1 MLPGYSFISIPIVA
15 GAYSLRNRRLTPT
28 VYWHAKRIPL
38 KILDLCRNPE
48 PPDSSLLKGSGEG
61 YRRADIGEY
70 RIIYR
75 VADDSLEILLIGKR
89 NDDEVYRRFSRR

>member
-1 MLPGYSFISIPIVA
+1 MPTPNLSRDARDFIEKLPHK
-15 GAYSLRNRRLTPT
+15 
-28 VYWHAKRIPL
+28 HAKQVLL
-38 KILDLCRNPE
+38 KVLDLCRNPE
-48 PPDSSLLKGSGEG
+48 PPDSSLLKGSDER

-75 VADDSLEILLIGKR
+75 VAGDTLEVLLIGKR

>member
-1 MLPGYSFISIPIVA
+1 MPTPDLSRDARDFIEKLPHK
-15 GAYSLRNRRLTPT
+15 
-28 VYWHAKRIPL
+28 HAKQVLL
-38 KILDLCRNPE
+38 KILSLCQDPE

-75 VADDSLEILLIGKR
+75 VAGDTLEILLIGKR